1 MEVLLIREA
10 NYDFND
16 GKFTAIPNEVFTT
29 LVGDPIMV
37 LDETKPKVIM
47 YESKDEYIKNVFRHN
62 IDKSKSVYVNQKGQI
77 FCYIKQEGEVDGTTD
92 TEKD

>member
-1 MEVLLIREA
+1 MEVLLIKEA
-10 NYDFND
+10 NYNFNEE
-16 GKFTAIPNEVFTT
+16 KFIAIPNEVFTT
-29 LVGDPIMV
+29 LVGNPIMQ

-47 YESKDEYIKNVFRHN
+47 YESKDEYIKNSFRHN

-77 FCYIKQEGEVDGTTD
+77 FCNIVQEGEIDDTTD

>member
-10 NYDFND
+10 NYDFNE
-16 GKFTAIPNEVFTT
+16 GKFTAIPSEVFTT
-29 LVGDPIMV
+29 LVGDPIMA

-47 YESKDEYIKNVFRHN
+47 YESKDEYIKNAFRHN
-62 IDKSKSVYVNQKGQI
+62 IDKSKSIYVNQKGQI
-77 FCYIKQEGEVDGTTD
+77 FCYLVNENGTTD

>member
-10 NYDFND
+10 SYNFNEE
-16 GKFTAIPNEVFTT
+16 KFTAIPNEVFTT
-29 LVGDPIMV
+29 LVGDPVMS

-47 YESKDEYIKNVFRHN
+47 YESKDEYIKNSFRHN

-77 FCYIKQEGEVDGTTD
+77 FCHIAQVGEIDGTTD